1 MACGESY
8 LASSTGRGLSWGR
21 GEANAWTISY
31 SCPTDLL
38 ELNLK
43 GEKMKE
49 EISVFAAKVAI
60 ISIAVLATLTIIDVF
75 DIWWFNANV
84 NLREMAGWN
93 IKF

>member
-1 MACGESY
+1 
-8 LASSTGRGLSWGR
+8 
-21 GEANAWTISY
+21 
-31 SCPTDLL
+31 
-38 ELNLK
+38 
-43 GEKMKE
+43 MKE

-60 ISIAVLATLTIIDVF
+60 MSIAVLATLTIIDVF